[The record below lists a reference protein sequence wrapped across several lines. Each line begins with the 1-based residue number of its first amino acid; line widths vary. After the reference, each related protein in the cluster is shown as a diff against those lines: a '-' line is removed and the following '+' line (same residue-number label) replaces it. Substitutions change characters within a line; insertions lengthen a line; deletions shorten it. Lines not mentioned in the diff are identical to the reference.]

1 MGKVQYMTPEE
12 KSVLIEL
19 EDWVR
24 TDLMTWPE
32 WHGLQ
37 KFDKYEQG
45 FLFNTEDGDY
55 RFTKSVALSTH
66 LPSTYIFTVG
76 RLSFNSNDPIYAH
89 IIPFCWRM
97 NHSKNI
103 YQFES
108 AVGEDKYPSAT
119 KLITDKDILP
129 WCKEQMKKI
138 ATEFDKGYNFILSY
152 EDKFVEWN
160 NMLQNARKYFTK
172 IEQEFNAELRAN
184 GDFQ

>member
-1 MGKVQYMTPEE
+1 
-12 KSVLIEL
+12 
-19 EDWVR
+19 
-24 TDLMTWPE
+24 
-32 WHGLQ
+32 
-37 KFDKYEQG
+37 
-45 FLFNTEDGDY
+45 
-55 RFTKSVALSTH
+55 
-66 LPSTYIFTVG
+66 
-76 RLSFNSNDPIYAH
+76 
-89 IIPFCWRM
+89 M

-160 NMLQNARKYFTK
+160 NMLKNARKYLTK
-172 IEQEFNAELRAN
+172 IEKEFNAELRAN